1 MGDRFIPVLP
11 WKIILK
17 EKKFISMRKSFVI
30 AAVILAVQSLSSCSE
45 NETVWEG
52 DSHGQIVAHIEQPA
66 TTRTAVGNAVDG
78 TNAVGIVWTDGDEIG
93 VFDASGASQ
102 KCYAKVGQ
110 GTAATASF
118 AAYGTTAFD
127 EPVYAYYP
135 YNEANVSNDIHSLVG
150 ELPSE
155 QNMDDG
161 ALHGDY
167 KIGSATTQTAEGGYE
182 FEFKHL
188 FSMARITIDAA
199 DTPLKD
205 EKLKSLAMSVSR
217 GETAVSIAGNFTFN
231 AETGSWKQT
240 DEGKN
245 SITLTWDTNS
255 PSLEQAFTCYMS
267 LFPVIHSG
275 DLFTIT
281 VSTENYKA
289 EFTANSLTS
298 FSAEQIYTFPV
309 VLNKY
314 ETIKVY
320 DKDEN
325 VVQGKFTCAA
335 LNVDGLP
342 SIINSGGPGSDGTEA
357 LGNIMNGLGYDF
369 IAVSEDFTY
378 HDELAGAM
386 SNYNMGTYRGSVS
399 NAFGKN
405 DTDGLGF
412 FWKKDGITAAGETM
426 VAFDEAYGGLTG
438 GANELIDK
446 GFRHYVV
453 TVAEGVTVDVYI
465 THMNTFGDGGNTED
479 DPWVHAQ
486 LSQLRQLRD
495 YVVARAKENNRP
507 AIIMGD
513 TNMRYTRHQIVDN
526 LITPVTSEGLQIV
539 DPWVE
544 FHRNGVYP
552 TWNTKSLMIRS
563 KYAGDVD
570 NDILCADDQRGEVVD
585 KMWYIN
591 VPGAAIQLKATS
603 CMNDVE
609 HFAKSTEQVSFSGV
623 TIEDIN
629 GNILSGQDVS
639 YTKVNGYADHFPVV
653 VSFEY
658 TNASGN

>member
-1 MGDRFIPVLP
+1 
-11 WKIILK
+11 
-17 EKKFISMRKSFVI
+17 MRKSFVI
-30 AAVILAVQSLSSCSE
+30 AAVVLAAQSLFSCSDD
-45 NETVWEG
+45 ETIWDG
-52 DSHGQIVAHIEQPA
+52 SGHGQIVAKIEQSV

-93 VFDASGASQ
+93 VFDASGTSQ
-102 KCYAKVGQ
+102 KRYAKVGQ

-118 AAYGTTAFD
+118 AASGTTAFD
-127 EPVYAYYP
+127 DPVYAYYP
-135 YNEANVSNDIHSLVG
+135 YDEANASKDVHSLVG
-150 ELPSE
+150 ILPSS

-161 ALHGDY
+161 TLHGDY
-167 KIGSATTQTAEGGYE
+167 KIGSATTPTADGGYE
-182 FEFKHL
+182 FVFKHL

-199 DTPLKD
+199 DTPLKG
-205 EKLKSLAMSVSR
+205 EKLKSLTMSVSR
-217 GETAVSIAGNFTFN
+217 GDAGVPIAGNFTFN
-231 AETGSWKQT
+231 AKDATWTQT
-240 DEGKN
+240 DEGTS
-245 SITLTWDTNS
+245 SITLTWNSTS

-267 LFPVIHSG
+267 LFPLVKFG

-289 EFTANSLTS
+289 EFKANSLAN
-298 FSAEQIYTFPV
+298 FSPEQIYNFPV
-309 VLNKY
+309 VLDKY

-320 DKDEN
+320 DKEGN
-325 VVQGKFTCAA
+325 TVQGKFTCAA

-342 SIINSGGPGSDGTEA
+342 SLINSGGPGSDGTKSI
-357 LGNIMNGLGYDF
+357 GRIMNSLGYDF
-369 IAVSEDFTY
+369 IAVSEDFAY
-378 HDELAGAM
+378 HDELAGGM
-386 SNYNMGTYRGSVS
+386 TNYNMGTYRGTVS
-399 NAFGKN
+399 SLIHN

-412 FWKKDGITAAGETM
+412 FWKKDVITATDEIM
-426 VAFDEAYGGLTG
+426 VPFDEVCGGIDG

-453 TVAEGVTVDVYI
+453 TVAQGVTIDVYI
-465 THMNTFGDGGNTED
+465 THMNTFGDGGNTEE

-495 YVVARAKENNRP
+495 YVVAKAKENNRP

-526 LITPVTSEGLQIV
+526 LIDPVTSEGLQIA

-544 FHRNGVYP
+544 FHRGGIYP
-552 TWNTKSLMIRS
+552 TWNTKSLMISS
-563 KYAGDVD
+563 KYAGDVE

-591 VPGAAIQLKATS
+591 VPDAAIQLKATS

-609 HFAKSTEQVSFSGV
+609 HFAKSSETVSYSGV
-623 TIEDIN
+623 TVEDAN
-629 GNILSGQDVS
+629 GNILSNQDVS

-658 TNASGN
+658 TYGN

>member
-1 MGDRFIPVLP
+1 
-11 WKIILK
+11 
-17 EKKFISMRKSFVI
+17 MRKSFVV
-30 AAVILAVQSLSSCSE
+30 AAVVLVAQSLFSCSDD
-45 NETVWEG
+45 ETIWDG
-52 DSHGQIVAHIEQPA
+52 SGHGQIVAKIEQSA
-66 TTRTAVGNAVDG
+66 TTRTAVGDAVDG

-93 VFDASGASQ
+93 VFDASGTSQ
-102 KCYAKVGQ
+102 KRYAKVGQ
-110 GTAATASF
+110 GAAPTASF
-118 AAYGTTAFD
+118 AVSGTTAFTD
-127 EPVYAYYP
+127 PVYAYYP
-135 YNEANVSNDIHSLVG
+135 YDNANSSKDVHSLVG
-150 ELPSE
+150 NLPST
-155 QNMDDG
+155 QNMDNG

-167 KIGSATTQTAEGGYE
+167 KIGRATTPTSDGGYE
-182 FEFKHL
+182 FVFKHL

-199 DTPLKD
+199 DTPLKG
-205 EKLKSLAMSVSR
+205 ETLKSLTMSVSR
-217 GETAVSIAGNFTFN
+217 GETNIPIAGNFTFN
-231 AETGSWKQT
+231 AEDASWTQT
-240 DEGKN
+240 DEGIS
-245 SITLTWDTNS
+245 SITLAWDKTS

-267 LFPVIHSG
+267 LFPFVRSG

-281 VSTENYKA
+281 VLTENYKA
-289 EFTANSLTS
+289 EFKANSLAN
-298 FSAEQIYTFPV
+298 FSPEQIYNFPV

-320 DKDEN
+320 DKEGN

-342 SIINSGGPGSDGTEA
+342 SLINSGGPGSDGTKSI
-357 LGNIMNGLGYDF
+357 GRIMNSLGYDF
-369 IAVSEDFTY
+369 IAISEDFAY
-378 HDELAGAM
+378 HDELAGGM
-386 SNYNMGTYRGSVS
+386 TNYNMGTYRGTVS
-399 NAFGKN
+399 SLIHN

-412 FWKKDGITAAGETM
+412 FWKKDVITATDEIM
-426 VAFDEAYGGLTG
+426 VPFDEVYGGIDG

-453 TVAEGVTVDVYI
+453 TVAQGVTIDVYI

-495 YVVARAKENNRP
+495 YVVAKAKENNRP

-526 LITPVTSEGLQIV
+526 LIDPVTSEGLQIA
-539 DPWVE
+539 DPWIE
-544 FHRNGVYP
+544 IQRGGVYP
-552 TWNTKSLMIRS
+552 TWNTSSLMIRS
-563 KYAGDVD
+563 KFGGG
-570 NDILCADDQRGEVVD
+570 NTDILCADDQRGEVVD

-591 VPGAAIQLKATS
+591 VPSAAIQLKATS

-609 HFAKSTEQVSFSGV
+609 HFAKGSETVSYSGV
-623 TIEDIN
+623 TVEDAN
-629 GNILSGQDVS
+629 GNILSNQDVS

-658 TNASGN
+658 TYGN

>member
-1 MGDRFIPVLP
+1 
-11 WKIILK
+11 
-17 EKKFISMRKSFVI
+17 MRKYFGM
-30 AAVILAVQSLSSCSE
+30 AAVLLAAQILYSCSNDILGYGE
-45 NETVWEG
+45 EV
-52 DSHGQIVAHIEQPA
+52 SKGQIVARIAQPA
-66 TTRTAVGNAVDG
+66 ITRTAMGNAVDG
-78 TNAVGIVWTDGDEIG
+78 SNAVGIVWTDGDEIG
-93 VFDASGASQ
+93 VFDASGTSQ

-110 GTAATASF
+110 GTAATATF
-118 AAYGTTAFD
+118 AASGTTAFD
-127 EPVYAYYP
+127 KPVYAYYP
-135 YNEANVSNDIHSLVG
+135 YNEANASNDVHSLVG
-150 ELPSE
+150 NLPSE

-167 KIGSATTQTAEGGYE
+167 KIGSANTPTGEGGYE

-199 DTPLKD
+199 DTPLKG
-205 EKLKSLAMSVSR
+205 ETLKSITMSVSR
-217 GETAVSIAGNFTFN
+217 GEAGVPIAGNFTFD
-231 AETGSWKQT
+231 AQIGSWKQT

-255 PSLEQAFTCYMS
+255 PSLEQAFTCYTS

-289 EFTANSLTS
+289 EFTANSLTD

-309 VLNKY
+309 TLDKY
-314 ETIKVY
+314 ETLKVY
-320 DKDEN
+320 DDEGN
-325 VVQGKFTCAA
+325 PVEGRFTCAT

-342 SIINSGGPGSDGTEA
+342 DIPLVNEGGPGSDGTTA
-357 LGNIMNGLGYDF
+357 IGNIMNGIGYDF
-369 IAVSEDFTY
+369 IAVSEDFAY

-386 SNYNMGTYRGSVS
+386 TNYNIGTYRGSVS
-399 NAFGKN
+399 LSGHN
-405 DTDGLGF
+405 DTDGLCF
-412 FWKKDGITAAGETM
+412 FWKKDGITATGETM
-426 VAFDEAYGGLTG
+426 VAYNDAKGNVFE
-438 GANELIDK
+438 GANELIAK
-446 GFRHYVV
+446 GFRHYEV

-465 THMNTFGDGGNTED
+465 THMNTYEGEGNTEESNE
-479 DPWVHAQ
+479 WVKAQ

-495 YVVARAKENNRP
+495 YVVAKAKENKRP

-513 TNMRYTRHQIVDN
+513 TNMRYTRHQIVNN
-526 LITPVTSEGLQIV
+526 LINPVTSDGLQIT
-539 DPWVE
+539 DPWVDLC
-544 FHRNGVYP
+544 RGGVYP

-563 KYAGDVD
+563 KYAGDVE

-591 VPGAAIQLKATS
+591 VPGAAIQLKAIN

-629 GNILSGQDVS
+629 GNILDNQNVS

-653 VSFEY
+653 VSFKY
-658 TNASGN
+658 TYNK

>member
-1 MGDRFIPVLP
+1 
-11 WKIILK
+11 
-17 EKKFISMRKSFVI
+17 MRKSFVV
-30 AAVILAVQSLSSCSE
+30 AAVVLVAQSLFSCSDD
-45 NETVWEG
+45 ETIWD
-52 DSHGQIVAHIEQPA
+52 DSGHGQIVAKIEQSA
-66 TTRTAVGNAVDG
+66 TTRTAVGDAVDG

-93 VFDASGASQ
+93 VFDASGTSQ
-102 KCYAKVGQ
+102 KRYAKVGQ
-110 GTAATASF
+110 GAAPTASF
-118 AAYGTTAFD
+118 AVSGTTAFTD
-127 EPVYAYYP
+127 PVYAYYP
-135 YNEANVSNDIHSLVG
+135 YDNANSSKDVHSLVG
-150 ELPSE
+150 NLPST
-155 QNMDDG
+155 QNMDNST
-161 ALHGDY
+161 LHGDY
-167 KIGSATTQTAEGGYE
+167 KIGRATTQTSDGSYE
-182 FEFKHL
+182 FVFKHL

-199 DTPLKD
+199 DTPLKG
-205 EKLKSLAMSVSR
+205 ETLKSLTMNVTR
-217 GETAVSIAGNFTFN
+217 GETNVPIAGNFTFN
-231 AETGSWKQT
+231 AEDASWTQT
-240 DEGKN
+240 DEGIS
-245 SITLTWDTNS
+245 SITLTWDKTS

-267 LFPVIHSG
+267 LFPLVKFG

-289 EFTANSLTS
+289 VFTANSLTN
-298 FSAEQIYTFPV
+298 FSPEQIYTFPV
-309 VLNKY
+309 VLEKY

-320 DKDEN
+320 DKDGN
-325 VVQGKFTCAA
+325 AVQGKFTCAA

-357 LGNIMNGLGYDF
+357 IGHIMNGLGYDF
-369 IAVSEDFTY
+369 IAVSEDFAY
-378 HDELAGAM
+378 HDELANGM
-386 SNYNMGTYRGSVS
+386 TNYNMGTYRGSVS
-399 NAFGKN
+399 NALGKN

-412 FWKKDGITAAGETM
+412 FWKKDGITATDETI

-465 THMNTFGDGGNTED
+465 THMNTFGDGTNTED

-495 YVVARAKENNRP
+495 YVVAKAKENNRP

-526 LITPVTSEGLQIV
+526 LIDPVTSEGLQIA
-539 DPWVE
+539 DPWIE
-544 FHRNGVYP
+544 IQRGGVYP
-552 TWNTKSLMIRS
+552 TWNTSSLMIRS
-563 KYAGDVD
+563 KFGGG
-570 NDILCADDQRGEVVD
+570 NTDILCADDQRGEVVD

-591 VPGAAIQLKATS
+591 VPSAAIQLKATS

-609 HFAKSTEQVSFSGV
+609 HFAKGSETVSYSGV
-623 TIEDIN
+623 TVEDAN
-629 GNILSGQDVS
+629 GNILPNQDVS

-658 TNASGN
+658 TYGN

>member
-1 MGDRFIPVLP
+1 
-11 WKIILK
+11 
-17 EKKFISMRKSFVI
+17 MRKYFGM
-30 AAVILAVQSLSSCSE
+30 AAVLLAAQILYSCSNDILGYGE
-45 NETVWEG
+45 EV
-52 DSHGQIVAHIEQPA
+52 SKGQIVARIAQPA
-66 TTRTAVGNAVDG
+66 TTRTAMGNAVDG
-78 TNAVGIVWTDGDEIG
+78 SNAVGIVWTDGDKIG

-110 GTAATASF
+110 GTAATATF
-118 AAYGTTAFD
+118 AAFGTTAFD

-135 YNEANVSNDIHSLVG
+135 YNEANASNDVHSLVG
-150 ELPSE
+150 NLPSE

-161 ALHGDY
+161 ALYGDY
-167 KIGSATTQTAEGGYE
+167 KIGRVTTQTGEGGYE

-199 DTPLKD
+199 DTPLKG
-205 EKLKSLAMSVSR
+205 ETLKSITMSVSR
-217 GETAVSIAGNFTFN
+217 GEAGVPIAGNFTFD

-255 PSLEQAFTCYMS
+255 PSLEQAFTCYTS

-275 DLFTIT
+275 DLFTII

-289 EFTANSLTS
+289 EFTANSLTD

-309 VLNKY
+309 VLDKY
-314 ETIKVY
+314 ETLKVY
-320 DKDEN
+320 DDEGN
-325 VVQGKFTCAA
+325 PVEGRFTCAT

-342 SIINSGGPGSDGTEA
+342 DIPLVNEGGPGSDGTTA
-357 LGNIMNGLGYDF
+357 IGNIMNGIGYDF
-369 IAVSEDFTY
+369 IAVSEDFAY

-386 SNYNMGTYRGSVS
+386 TNYNIGTYRGSVS
-399 NAFGKN
+399 NIFGQN
-405 DTDGLGF
+405 NTDGLCF
-412 FWKKDGITAAGETM
+412 FWKKDGITATGETM
-426 VAFDEAYGGLTG
+426 VAYNDAKGDITG
-438 GANELIDK
+438 GANELIAK
-446 GFRHYVV
+446 GFRHYEV

-465 THMNTFGDGGNTED
+465 THMNTYEGEGNTEESNE
-479 DPWVHAQ
+479 WVKAQ

-495 YVVARAKENNRP
+495 YVVAKAKENKRP

-513 TNMRYTRHQIVDN
+513 TNMRYTRHQIVNN
-526 LITPVTSEGLQIV
+526 LINPVTSDGLQIT
-539 DPWVE
+539 DPWVDLC
-544 FHRNGVYP
+544 RGGVYP

-563 KYAGDVD
+563 KYAGDVE

-591 VPGAAIQLKATS
+591 VPGAAIQLKAIS

-629 GNILSGQDVS
+629 GNILDNQNVS

-658 TNASGN
+658 TYNK